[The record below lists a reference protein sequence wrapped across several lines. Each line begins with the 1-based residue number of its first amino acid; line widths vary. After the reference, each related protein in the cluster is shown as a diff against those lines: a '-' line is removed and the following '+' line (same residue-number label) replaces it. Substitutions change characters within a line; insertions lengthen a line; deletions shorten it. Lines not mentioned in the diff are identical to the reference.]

1 MPGSKGLWYVAVEPT
16 PAQRKDS
23 VLRREIRGSVLTSC
37 SATHAPKLIVIVEP
51 LNSLSGHFALD
62 SSHSGPFLPDFN
74 RLGVKGSQMESLRTA
89 WIADIRVLG
98 DEAAADLTGE
108 TPKA

>member
-1 MPGSKGLWYVAVEPT
+1 VPGSRGLRYVAVEPT

-37 SATHAPKLIVIVEP
+37 SATHAPKLIIIVEP

-74 RLGVKGSQMESLRTA
+74 RLGVKGSDGVHQNGLDRRFP
-89 WIADIRVLG
+89 RVG
-98 DEAAADLTGE
+98 KQGRGRSDGGTTQA
-108 TPKA
+108 